1 MTDILTN
8 LFCMLGSYR
17 MVTVLWQLHELKT
30 GGKITPTGRD
40 TAIGLALSVII
51 TVSLAIG
58 RG

>member
-8 LFCMLGSYR
+8 LFCTIGSYR
-17 MVTVLWQLHELKT
+17 AITVLWQLYELKT
-30 GGKITPTGRD
+30 GGKITPTGRN